1 MKIVKAELADKSKR
15 FDVKKNIEML
25 VATNKIYKQYAMEES
40 FDGDEKNLKN
50 ENELFE
56 AQEFAPIKLTKEQS
70 ENLREVTK
78 EAIRTEGQ
86 FDVDAYNEKFENVKK
101 EEAEKQEE
109 TQQQE
114 TEKQE
119 EELLSSIDYIKQV
132 LGFGANEAQNENAE
146 ENQHQK

>member
-1 MKIVKAELADKSKR
+1 MEL
-15 FDVKKNIEML
+15 
-25 VATNKIYKQYAMEES
+25 
-40 FDGDEKNLKN
+40 
-50 ENELFE
+50 
-56 AQEFAPIKLTKEQS
+56 
-70 ENLREVTK
+70 LR
-78 EAIRTEGQ
+78 ILI

-132 LGFGANEAQNENAE
+132 LGFGTNEAQNENAE